1 MVIKHLFFFACNFC
15 DHCLDVFSIYSQS
28 AETTCNLDRDTCQ
41 YTNQSN
47 RKSRNDSTQPST
59 RKRKK
64 IVKKTSGLVKIPTS
78 QPSGSTEISSSN
90 RVTSTTSPTVAEQ
103 GKFKPWW
110 KSFKDLKRSLQRF
123 LTNIMKRILR
133 VIEDITKNNPQESS
147 EFSLAS

>member
-1 MVIKHLFFFACNFC
+1 MVIKHLFLFACNFC

-28 AETTCNLDRDTCQ
+28 AETTCNSDRDTCQ

-59 RKRKK
+59 RKRKR

-78 QPSGSTEISSSN
+78 QPNGSTEISSCN

-110 KSFKDLKRSLQRF
+110 KSLQRF